1 MLKKSEKTLHLT
13 IFKLAFAALVI
24 AVGVIFSSFSIP
36 IGASRCLPTQH
47 AVNVLAGVFLG
58 PVYGCCMAFVTSL
71 IRLAMGT
78 GTLLAFPGSMIGAL
92 LCGLAFKY
100 GRRLWCAFLGEVF
113 GTGILGALA
122 CWPVAVFLLGQEA
135 AVFAYVVPFLISTL
149 GGSILSVVLI
159 KILDK
164 AHVLAMFQ
172 RKLGTA
178 AAPQKP
184 AVTAALEEKRLN

>member
-1 MLKKSEKTLHLT
+1 MVKQTNKTLTLAVL
-13 IFKLAFAALVI
+13 KLAFAALLI

-58 PVYGCCMAFVTSL
+58 PAYGCGMAFITSL
-71 IRLAMGT
+71 IRLAMST

-100 GRRLWCAFLGEVF
+100 GKRLWCAFLGEVI

-122 CWPVAVFLLGQEA
+122 CWPIAVFLLGQEA
-135 AVFAYVVPFLISTL
+135 AVFAYVIPFLISTL

-164 AHVLAMFQ
+164 THVLAMFQ
-172 RKLGTA
+172 RKLGT
-178 AAPQKP
+178 
-184 AVTAALEEKRLN
+184 TASTSLEEKRLN